1 MELGDELASLA
12 DADLVSRARS
22 GEDAP
27 YAELFRRHQPAAIAL
42 ARTLTDRAA
51 ADDVVAEA
59 FEKLLMRIRAGGGPQ
74 SAFRPYLLQTVR
86 TVCVDAARRNR
97 RLVVADDPEA
107 VADPDAEPDDSLFDR
122 VYEKTT
128 LARAFGA
135 LPDRWQ
141 TFLWL
146 SFVEGADRGEIATI
160 LGINVGGVSALGYRA
175 REGLRRAYLD
185 AHLVSA
191 PTRSCSEIWPM
202 LSGAVR
208 GGLTPIQRKR
218 VDEHVGV
225 CEYCRCALAELDSV
239 NSKLGVLLAPLVL
252 GAAAPAYLDVLGQA
266 HGVGTAAGSLGYGSV
281 EAGTVAKAS
290 IASLVKGGAASLAVV
305 ASTSTVALVA
315 MIAVFTAPLG
325 SEPSA
330 DAGPDQVVSDVARD
344 LGRQPTLAGETS
356 SESTTGVSVTPAV
369 ATSPGAPTSAAT
381 GSGGATTDPSG
392 NPTTGGP
399 TSTGQPTGAPTTQ
412 PTGGP
417 TTGGPTTG
425 PTVGPTGGGPTP
437 TDGPTSAPT
446 GGGSPT
452 ESPTPTPTSSGTDEA
467 TQEPTPSSDVT
478 ARVGNMNLTPR
489 PETPGLPMNASVP
502 VSLSGGTADLLIVVT
517 APGMSNFA
525 VVTGPEYGAWTC
537 EAITP
542 MAGNPKVAKLDCRL
556 PDAAPG
562 DVLDFGL
569 NVQYVGDD
577 ASLTVDLSVLA
588 PVVDASS
595 GDDTASAALPPR
607 TTRVAAA
614 AEVFLT
620 RSRKRVWIEP

>member
-1 MELGDELASLA
+1 VELGDELAKLA
-12 DADLVSRARS
+12 DAELVSRARS
-22 GEDAP
+22 GQDAP

-86 TVCVDAARRNR
+86 TVAVDASRRTR

-107 VADPDAEPDDSLFDR
+107 VADPDVEPDDSLFDR

-191 PTRSCSEIWPM
+191 PTRTCSEIWPM

-218 VDEHVGV
+218 VDEHVSV
-225 CEYCRCALAELDSV
+225 CDYCRCALAELDSV

-252 GAAAPAYLDVLGQA
+252 GAAAPAYLDVLGHA
-266 HGVGTAAGSLGYGSV
+266 HGTGSAAGSLGYGTV
-281 EAGTVAKAS
+281 KAGSVAKAS
-290 IASLVKGGAASLAVV
+290 IAGLVKGGAASLAVV

-330 DAGPDQVVSDVARD
+330 DPGPDQITSDAARD
-344 LGRQPTLAGETS
+344 LGSQPTVAGETS
-356 SESTTGVSVTPAV
+356 SASTTGPSVTPLV
-369 ATSPGAPTSAAT
+369 VTSPGAPTSAAT
-381 GSGGATTDPSG
+381 GTGGPTSTTDPSG
-392 NPTTGGP
+392 NPTTTSSP
-399 TSTGQPTGAPTTQ
+399 TSTALPTGTTTTL
-412 PTGGP
+412 PTGRP
-417 TTGGPTTG
+417 TPTNGPTTG
-425 PTVGPTGGGPTP
+425 PTVGPTGAGPTATDAPTP
-437 TDGPTSAPT
+437 TPT
-446 GGGSPT
+446 GGGSPSS
-452 ESPTPTPTSSGTDEA
+452 SPTDSPTSSGTDEP
-467 TQEPTPSSDVT
+467 TQEPTPASDVF

-489 PETPGLPMNASVP
+489 PESPGLPMNVAVP
-502 VSLSGGTADLLIVVT
+502 VALNGGTADLLMVVT
-517 APGMSNFA
+517 APGLTKFA
-525 VVTGPEYGAWTC
+525 AATGPAYGAWTC
-537 EAITP
+537 AAITP
-542 MAGNPKVAKLDCRL
+542 MAGNPKIARLDCSL
-556 PDAAPG
+556 PNAAPS
-562 DVLDFGL
+562 DVLAFGL
-569 NVQYVGDD
+569 NIQYVGDD

-588 PVVDASS
+588 PVVDTSS
-595 GDDTASAALPPR
+595 GDDTASAALP
-607 TTRVAAA
+607 AAHA
-614 AEVFLT
+614 
-620 RSRKRVWIEP
+620 

>member
-1 MELGDELASLA
+1 VERGNELTRLA
-12 DADLVSRARS
+12 DAELVSLARS
-22 GEDAP
+22 GQDAP

-59 FEKLLMRIRAGGGPQ
+59 FEKLLVRIRAGGGPQ

-86 TVCVDAARRNR
+86 TVAVDASRRTR
-97 RLVVADDPEA
+97 RLVVADDPES

-135 LPDRWQ
+135 LPERWQ

-191 PTRSCSEIWPM
+191 PTRGCSEIWPM

-208 GGLTPIQRKR
+208 GGLTAIQRKR

-239 NSKLGVLLAPLVL
+239 NSRLGVLLAPLVL
-252 GAAAPAYLDVLGQA
+252 GAAAPAYLDVVGQA
-266 HGVGTAAGSLGYGSV
+266 HGAGAAAGSLGYGSV

-290 IASLVKGGAASLAVV
+290 IAGLVKGGAASLAVV

-330 DAGPDQVVSDVARD
+330 DPGPDQVTSDVARD
-344 LGRQPTLAGETS
+344 LGSQPTLAAETS
-356 SESTTGVSVTPAV
+356 SASTTGASVTPAV
-369 ATSPGAPTSAAT
+369 ATSPGAPTSGAT
-381 GSGGATTDPSG
+381 GSGGPTSTTDPSG
-392 NPTTGGP
+392 DPTSGGP
-399 TSTGQPTGAPTTQ
+399 TSTALPTGTTTL

-417 TTGGPTTG
+417 TTVGPTGG
-425 PTVGPTGGGPTP
+425 PTVGPTVGPTDPTP
-437 TDGPTSAPT
+437 TDGPTSIPT

-452 ESPTPTPTSSGTDEA
+452 DSPTGTPTSSATDEP
-467 TQEPTPSSDVT
+467 TQDPTPSGDVV
-478 ARVGNMNLTPR
+478 ARLGTMNLTPR
-489 PETPGLPMNASVP
+489 PATPGMPMNVAVP
-502 VSLSGGTADLLIVVT
+502 VALSGGAADLTIVVT
-517 APGMSNFA
+517 APGLTNFA
-525 VVTGPEYGAWTC
+525 AATGPAFGAWTC
-537 EAITP
+537 QALTP
-542 MAGNPKVAKLDCRL
+542 MAGDPKIARIQCVLSGAS
-556 PDAAPG
+556 PG
-562 DVLDFGL
+562 DTLDLGL
-569 NVQYVGDD
+569 NINYVGDT
-577 ASLTVDLSVLA
+577 ASITADLSVQA
-588 PVVDASS
+588 PVVDAST

-607 TTRVAAA
+607 HD
-614 AEVFLT
+614 
-620 RSRKRVWIEP
+620 

>member
-1 MELGDELASLA
+1 MELGDELSRLA
-12 DADLVSRARS
+12 DAELVARARS
-22 GEDAP
+22 GQDAP

-86 TVCVDAARRNR
+86 TVSVDAARRTR

-107 VADPDAEPDDSLFDR
+107 VADPDAEPDDSLFDT
-122 VYEKTT
+122 VYQRTT

-185 AHLVSA
+185 AHLVGA
-191 PTRSCSEIWPM
+191 PTRDCSEVWPM

-252 GAAAPAYLDVLGQA
+252 GAAAPAYLDVVGQA
-266 HGVGTAAGSLGYGSV
+266 HGAGAAAGSLGYGSV

-290 IASLVKGGAASLAVV
+290 IVGLVKGGAASLAVV

-315 MIAVFTAPLG
+315 MIAVFTAPSRVRAVG
-325 SEPSA
+325 RRRTRP
-330 DAGPDQVVSDVARD
+330 GD
-344 LGRQPTLAGETS
+344 LGRGPRPGQPADARRRDELRRH
-356 SESTTGVSVTPAV
+356 TGASVTPAL
-369 ATSPGAPTSAAT
+369 ATSPGAPTSRRPAA
-381 GSGGATTDPSG
+381 AARPRR
-392 NPTTGGP
+392 PTRRGTRRP
-399 TSTGQPTGAPTTQ
+399 AARPRPAL
-412 PTGGP
+412 PTGGAHHAADRGAHDRR
-417 TTGGPTTG
+417 THHGPDHRPDG
-425 PTVGPTGGGPTP
+425 RPDRRPTGGGPTP
-437 TDGPTSAPT
+437 TDGPTSSPT

-452 ESPTPTPTSSGTDEA
+452 ESPTRHA
-467 TQEPTPSSDVT
+467 DVVRHRR
-478 ARVGNMNLTPR
+478 ADPGRPR
-489 PETPGLPMNASVP
+489 PRRR
-502 VSLSGGTADLLIVVT
+502 
-517 APGMSNFA
+517 
-525 VVTGPEYGAWTC
+525 GPARQHEPHA
-537 EAITP
+537 
-542 MAGNPKVAKLDCRL
+542 
-556 PDAAPG
+556 
-562 DVLDFGL
+562 
-569 NVQYVGDD
+569 
-577 ASLTVDLSVLA
+577 
-588 PVVDASS
+588 
-595 GDDTASAALPPR
+595 PPR
-607 TTRVAAA
+607 DARAC
-614 AEVFLT
+614 
-620 RSRKRVWIEP
+620 R

>member
-1 MELGDELASLA
+1 MELGDELTRLA
-12 DADLVSRARS
+12 DAELVSRARS
-22 GEDAP
+22 GQDAP

-86 TVCVDAARRNR
+86 TVSVDAARRTR

-239 NSKLGVLLAPLVL
+239 NHKLGVLLAPLVL
-252 GAAAPAYLDVLGQA
+252 GAAAPAYLDVLGHA
-266 HGVGTAAGSLGYGSV
+266 HGAGAAAGSLGYGSV

-290 IASLVKGGAASLAVV
+290 IAGLVKGGAASLAVV

-315 MIAVFTAPLG
+315 MIAVFTAP
-325 SEPSA
+325 
-330 DAGPDQVVSDVARD
+330 ARLRA
-344 LGRQPTLAGETS
+344 LGRRRSRPGDLRRGPRPRQPADRS
-356 SESTTGVSVTPAV
+356 PAR
-369 ATSPGAPTSAAT
+369 PAPT
-381 GSGGATTDPSG
+381 
-392 NPTTGGP
+392 
-399 TSTGQPTGAPTTQ
+399 APR
-412 PTGGP
+412 
-417 TTGGPTTG
+417 
-425 PTVGPTGGGPTP
+425 
-437 TDGPTSAPT
+437 AP
-446 GGGSPT
+446 
-452 ESPTPTPTSSGTDEA
+452 A
-467 TQEPTPSSDVT
+467 
-478 ARVGNMNLTPR
+478 
-489 PETPGLPMNASVP
+489 
-502 VSLSGGTADLLIVVT
+502 
-517 APGMSNFA
+517 
-525 VVTGPEYGAWTC
+525 
-537 EAITP
+537 
-542 MAGNPKVAKLDCRL
+542 
-556 PDAAPG
+556 
-562 DVLDFGL
+562 
-569 NVQYVGDD
+569 
-577 ASLTVDLSVLA
+577 
-588 PVVDASS
+588 
-595 GDDTASAALPPR
+595 
-607 TTRVAAA
+607 
-614 AEVFLT
+614 
-620 RSRKRVWIEP
+620 

>member
-1 MELGDELASLA
+1 MELGDELSRLA
-12 DADLVSRARS
+12 DAELVSRARS
-22 GEDAP
+22 GQDAP
-27 YAELFRRHQPAAIAL
+27 YAELFRRHQPAATAL

-86 TVCVDAARRNR
+86 TVAVDASRRTR
-97 RLVVADDPEA
+97 RLVVADDPA
-107 VADPDAEPDDSLFDR
+107 SVADPDAEPDDSLFDR
-122 VYEKTT
+122 VYERTT

-185 AHLVSA
+185 AHLVGA
-191 PTRSCSEIWPM
+191 PTRNCSEVWPM

-218 VDEHVGV
+218 VDEHVAG

-239 NSKLGVLLAPLVL
+239 NGKLGVLLAPLVL

-266 HGVGTAAGSLGYGSV
+266 HGAGAAAGSLGQGSV
-281 EAGTVAKAS
+281 HAGTVAKAS
-290 IASLVKGGAASLAVV
+290 IASLVKGGAAGLAVV

-330 DAGPDQVVSDVARD
+330 EAGPDQVTSDVARD
-344 LGRQPTLAGETS
+344 LGSEPTVAGETGS
-356 SESTTGVSVTPAV
+356 DGGAGVTPAV

-381 GSGGATTDPSG
+381 GSGDPTSTTDPSG
-392 NPTTGGP
+392 NPTGTGGP
-399 TSTGQPTGAPTTQ
+399 TSTALPTGTATTLPTGRPTPTT
-412 PTGGP
+412 
-417 TTGGPTTG
+417 GPTTG
-425 PTVGPTGGGPTP
+425 PTVGPTGGGPTA
-437 TDGPTSAPT
+437 TNGPTSTAT

-452 ESPTPTPTSSGTDEA
+452 SSPTGGGPSSSATPTDEPA
-467 TQEPTPSSDVT
+467 DVV
-478 ARVGNMNLTPR
+478 ARLGSVSLTPR
-489 PETPGLPMNASVP
+489 PANPGLPMNVAVP
-502 VSLSGGTADLLIVVT
+502 VTLNGGSADLQIVVS
-517 APGMSNFA
+517 APGLVAFA
-525 VVTGPEYGAWTC
+525 PATGAAYGGWTC
-537 EAITP
+537 EAVTP
-542 MAGNPKVAKLDCRL
+542 MAGDPKIAVVRCVL
-556 PDAAPG
+556 PGAAPG
-562 DVLDFGL
+562 DALDFGL
-569 NVQYVGDD
+569 NINYVGDS
-577 ASLTVDLSVLA
+577 ASLTADLSVQA
-588 PVVDASS
+588 PVVDTSA
-595 GDDTASAALPPR
+595 GDDSASALLPP
-607 TTRVAAA
+607 
-614 AEVFLT
+614 LHN
-620 RSRKRVWIEP
+620 

>member
-1 MELGDELASLA
+1 MELGDELSGLA
-12 DADLVSRARS
+12 DAELVSRARS
-22 GEDAP
+22 GQDAP

-86 TVCVDAARRNR
+86 TVSVDAARRTR
-97 RLVVADDPEA
+97 HLVVADDPEA

-191 PTRSCSEIWPM
+191 PTRGCSEIWPM

-218 VDEHVGV
+218 VDEHVGL
-225 CEYCRCALAELDSV
+225 CEYCRGALAELDSV
-239 NSKLGVLLAPLVL
+239 NHELGVLLAPLVL

-266 HGVGTAAGSLGYGSV
+266 HGAGTAAGSLGYGSV
-281 EAGTVAKAS
+281 EVGTVAKAS

-330 DAGPDQVVSDVARD
+330 EAGPDQVTSDVARE
-344 LGRQPTLAGETS
+344 LGGQPTIAGDTS
-356 SESTTGVSVTPAV
+356 SDSTTGASVTPAV
-369 ATSPGAPTSAAT
+369 ATSPGAPTS
-381 GSGGATTDPSG
+381 GA
-392 NPTTGGP
+392 
-399 TSTGQPTGAPTTQ
+399 
-412 PTGGP
+412 
-417 TTGGPTTG
+417 
-425 PTVGPTGGGPTP
+425 TGGGDRRQTP
-437 TDGPTSAPT
+437 RGTRPPPAVRPRPASPPAAHDVADRSTDDRRTHHGADGRPDRRTDGRQPDAH
-446 GGGSPT
+446 
-452 ESPTPTPTSSGTDEA
+452 
-467 TQEPTPSSDVT
+467 
-478 ARVGNMNLTPR
+478 RR
-489 PETPGLPMNASVP
+489 
-502 VSLSGGTADLLIVVT
+502 ADLRPHRRRL
-517 APGMSNFA
+517 AH
-525 VVTGPEYGAWTC
+525 
-537 EAITP
+537 
-542 MAGNPKVAKLDCRL
+542 RL
-556 PDAAPG
+556 PDRHADVVRHRRADPG
-562 DVLDFGL
+562 ADP
-569 NVQYVGDD
+569 VQRRHGPGRQHEPY
-577 ASLTVDLSVLA
+577 A
-588 PVVDASS
+588 
-595 GDDTASAALPPR
+595 PPR
-607 TTRVAAA
+607 HAGSADERLGSRLPERRHGGPPDGGDGARDVELRRGDRAGVRRLDLRGDHADGRQPQDRQARLPAAQRGAERRPGLRAERQVRRRRRVADGGPQRPGPGGRRQ
-614 AEVFLT
+614 LG
-620 RSRKRVWIEP
+620 